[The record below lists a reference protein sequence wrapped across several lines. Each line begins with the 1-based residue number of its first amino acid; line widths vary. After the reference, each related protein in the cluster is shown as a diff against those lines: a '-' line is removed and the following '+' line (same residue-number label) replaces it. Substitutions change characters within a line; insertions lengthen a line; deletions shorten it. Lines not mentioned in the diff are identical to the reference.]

1 MSNLLENYMN
11 ISNIS
16 KFRCLAHEKKN
27 IISLKYNYLKI
38 IIIIIIIILLTVNI
52 RDSLYESQLITG
64 NPKVNNHV
72 SL

>member
-11 ISNIS
+11 IRNIS
-16 KFRCLAHEKKN
+16 NFRYLAHEIKN

-38 IIIIIIIILLTVNI
+38 IIIIIIIILLTVDV
-52 RDSLYESQLITG
+52 RDNLHEFQLITG
-64 NPKVNNHV
+64 CPKVNNQV

>member
-38 IIIIIIIILLTVNI
+38 IIIIIIILLTVNI

>member
-11 ISNIS
+11 IRNIS
-16 KFRCLAHEKKN
+16 NFRYLAHEIKN

-38 IIIIIIIILLTVNI
+38 IIIIIILLTVNI
-52 RDSLYESQLITG
+52 RDSLHESQLITG

>member
-38 IIIIIIIILLTVNI
+38 IIIIIIILLTMDVRAN
-52 RDSLYESQLITG
+52 LHVSQLITG
-64 NPKVNNHV
+64 NPKINNHV
-72 SL
+72 SLY

>member
-38 IIIIIIIILLTVNI
+38 IIIIIIMLIVDVQ
-52 RDSLYESQLITG
+52 DSLYKSQLITG
-64 NPKVNNHV
+64 CSKVNNQV
-72 SL
+72 SLQ

>member
-16 KFRCLAHEKKN
+16 NFRYLAHEIKN

-38 IIIIIIIILLTVNI
+38 IIIILLIIDVRANLHV
-52 RDSLYESQLITG
+52 SQLITE
-64 NPKVNNHV
+64 NPKVNNQT
-72 SL
+72 S